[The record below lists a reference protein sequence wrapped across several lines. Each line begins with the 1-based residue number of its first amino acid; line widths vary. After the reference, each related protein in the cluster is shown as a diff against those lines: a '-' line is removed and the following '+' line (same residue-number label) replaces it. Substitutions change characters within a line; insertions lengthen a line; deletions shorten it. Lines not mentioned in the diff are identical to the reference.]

1 MAGSR
6 PHRVTAIFFLV
17 FGSGAIAPAAGQST
31 RPTPD
36 SLRVAGSEPRA
47 EAGPGTAEAAA
58 PVVSAGEEGFAL
70 RSADGAFSLRFQGG
84 AQYDARFFPGDRG
97 DAVADAFDLRRV
109 RADLRGTVYR
119 DFDFRVNLDYAGNRV
134 DVLDAYLDARFAPAL
149 QLRVGKFKEPVGL
162 ERLQSVFILTF
173 AERGFP
179 TALAPNR
186 DVGAQLH
193 GSVGGNLIAYA
204 VGVFNGVPD
213 GGSGDQD
220 ESDSKDLSGR
230 VFVHPFARGGIEA
243 LKGLGVGVAGTLGK
257 HRGSPA
263 ATGLPTLRT
272 TLGRSTFLRYN
283 ADGTT
288 GGTVVADGRRTR
300 ISPQGYWY
308 WRNLGLLGEYIRTR
322 TEVRRGDVA
331 TELTHTAWQI
341 VGSWVVT
348 GDPVSYRGVAPTR
361 PFDPRRGTWGAL
373 ELAFRIQR
381 LEGDAVAFPLLADPA
396 QSRPAAD
403 GFTIGLNWYL
413 NRAVRFLL
421 DYERTRFDGA
431 PGGGTR
437 SAENVLLSRFQV
449 AF

>member
-1 MAGSR
+1 M
-6 PHRVTAIFFLV
+6 V
-17 FGSGAIAPAAGQST
+17 
-31 RPTPD
+31 
-36 SLRVAGSEPRA
+36 
-47 EAGPGTAEAAA
+47 
-58 PVVSAGEEGFAL
+58 
-70 RSADGAFSLRFQGG
+70 
-84 AQYDARFFPGDRG
+84 
-97 DAVADAFDLRRV
+97 
-109 RADLRGTVYR
+109 
-119 DFDFRVNLDYAGNRV
+119 
-134 DVLDAYLDARFAPAL
+134 
-149 QLRVGKFKEPVGL
+149 
-162 ERLQSVFILTF
+162 
-173 AERGFP
+173 
-179 TALAPNR
+179 
-186 DVGAQLH
+186 
-193 GSVGGNLIAYA
+193 GSVGFL
-204 VGVFNGVPD
+204 
-213 GGSGDQD
+213 
-220 ESDSKDLSGR
+220 
-230 VFVHPFARGGIEA
+230 VHPFARGG
-243 LKGLGVGVAGTLGK
+243 LVGVMGLGVGVGGTLGK